1 MTKISVIIPVYNTA
15 QYLER
20 CLDSLLRQTLSDI
33 EIICIDDGSK
43 DNSLEVLEKI
53 KKSFGFGSKIWYGYT
68 SVFFAHAKNKKHR
81 WLFVKGQAER
91 DAVGQPLTNNSGLIL
106 YRKGTACCFLCPP
119 ARRPPMK
126 WG

>member
-53 KKSFGFGSKIWYGYT
+53 KKSNPT
-68 SVFFAHAKNKKHR
+68 SNLQIIK
-81 WLFVKGQAER
+81 L
-91 DAVGQPLTNNSGLIL
+91 
-106 YRKGTACCFLCPP
+106 
-119 ARRPPMK
+119 
-126 WG
+126 